1 MIENSS
7 SLISQSS
14 EHKNTQH
21 SAAYKR
27 ILIVTA
33 VDVERDAV
41 LRGLDGDSRFEVIA
55 GGVGPA
61 SAAASTATKLALGNY
76 DLVVSAGIA
85 GGFAGRATVGTLVVA
100 SEIIAADLGAET
112 AEGFRRVDELGF
124 GSASVA
130 VETELA
136 SRLTAALQAAAQTV
150 ALAPVLTLSTVTGT
164 TETAAALAQ
173 RIPTAAAE
181 AMEGYGVAVAAQQ
194 CGIPVL
200 ELRAI
205 SNPIGPRDR
214 DAWRIGDALAA
225 LQAASSILKEVLR

>member
-1 MIENSS
+1 MNTNNSS
-7 SLISQSS
+7 PTSHS
-14 EHKNTQH
+14 EHEHIHQ
-21 SAAYKR
+21 SVAYQR
-27 ILIVTA
+27 VLIVTA

-41 LRGLDGDSRFEVIA
+41 LRGLEGDSRFEVIA

-61 SAAASTATKLALGNY
+61 SAAASTATKFARDNY

-85 GGFAGRATVGTLVVA
+85 GGFTGRAAVGTLVVA
-100 SEIIAADLGAET
+100 SEIIAADLGVET

-136 SRLTAALQAAAQTV
+136 SRLTAALKAAEQTV

-164 TETAAALAQ
+164 AETAAALAQ
-173 RIPTAAAE
+173 RIPEAAAE

-194 CGIPVL
+194 SGIPVL

-225 LQAASSILKEVLR
+225 LQVASSILKEVLR